1 MLYYARIETLRTLR
15 NKRYAIFVV
24 VFPVALYLINSGI
37 YGEQTAAGGVRQSVY
52 LMVSM
57 ACYGA
62 LAAAMMSTALP
73 WAQERSS
80 GWSDQLRVT
89 PLPGWA
95 VIAVKAGAALL
106 LVLPAL
112 ALVFAA
118 AVVVAGVSLPAGQWA
133 LLVPALWLGTIPFA
147 ALGLAIGSLLP
158 PDAAQP
164 AAVAVMFGL
173 SLAGG
178 LWFPVEIMS
187 GPLRAVAAATPVY
200 RYAELGWSV
209 VAGGGLPA
217 AGLLSV
223 LAWAVA
229 LGAAAVHAFRRATVR
244 S

>member
-1 MLYYARIETLRTLR
+1 RRRHTRFSRDWSSDVCSSDLGRRRHRGAAHRRRRRHPRRALSADHARRPRPRTLRGRAGGRLPRAHQGAVMLYYARIETLRTLR

-89 PLPGWA
+89 PLPGWT

-106 LVLPAL
+106 L
-112 ALVFAA
+112 
-118 AVVVAGVSLPAGQWA
+118 
-133 LLVPALWLGTIPFA
+133 
-147 ALGLAIGSLLP
+147 
-158 PDAAQP
+158 
-164 AAVAVMFGL
+164 
-173 SLAGG
+173 
-178 LWFPVEIMS
+178 
-187 GPLRAVAAATPVY
+187 
-200 RYAELGWSV
+200 
-209 VAGGGLPA
+209 
-217 AGLLSV
+217 
-223 LAWAVA
+223 
-229 LGAAAVHAFRRATVR
+229 
-244 S
+244 